1 MHEFTPEVEALA
13 KEVLA
18 YSLERLKSDPPLDGP
33 RTAEDL
39 FNEVGNT
46 ITAKGLGGAKALE
59 VFTEVL
65 AKACIS
71 TDHPRNLAFIP
82 SAPSEFA
89 NLFDLVVGASALYGG
104 SWQEGAGAVF
114 AENQALR
121 WLSDLAG
128 LPESAGGV
136 FVQGGTIGN
145 LSALVVARAEARKKY
160 PDTTRFAVAC
170 SAEAHS
176 SIAGAASVMDVDVL
190 KIETDANGKLQGEAV
205 GAAIDQWD
213 ISRTNQESVREF
225 FRAAPGGVRTT
236 EAFLATGRYPSLD
249 LDRAEGVIRSATTP
263 FSKDG
268 GLAVLTGNLA
278 IDGCIVKT
286 AGVDDSILVFS
297 GPARVFES
305 QNAAVNAILAKE
317 IKPGDVLVIRYEGPK
332 GGPGMQEMLYP
343 TSYLKSMGLG
353 KACALVTDG
362 RFSGGTSGLSIGHV
376 SPEAAGGG
384 VIGLVH
390 EGDMVDIDI
399 PKRSI
404 SLRVSDA
411 VLATRRAAQ
420 DAAGWKPAKTRS
432 RKVSTALKAYAL
444 FASSADKG
452 AVRVLVASPAA
463 RRLLVMRADVDPS
476 YRTPKRR
483 DGQ

>member
-13 KEVLA
+13 KEILA

-46 ITAKGLGGAKALE
+46 ITAKGLGGQKALE

-128 LPESAGGV
+128 LPQSAGGV

-160 PDTTRFAVAC
+160 PDAKRFAIAC

-176 SIAGAASVMDVDVL
+176 SIAGAANVMDVEVL
-190 KIETDANGKLQGEAV
+190 KIATDANGKLQGDAV
-205 GAAIDQWD
+205 GKAIDKLHSSSD
-213 ISRTNQESVREF
+213 TRVFAVVATSGTTNLGIIDNLESVGN
-225 FRAAPGGVRTT
+225 AAH
-236 EAFLATGRYPSLD
+236 
-249 LDRAEGVIRSATTP
+249 DRDIWFHV
-263 FSKDG
+263 DG
-268 GLAVLTGNLA
+268 AYGLAALCAPSVRPLFKGVEMA
-278 IDGCIVKT
+278 DSFIVDPHKWLF
-286 AGVDDSILVFS
+286 APFD
-297 GPARVFES
+297 
-305 QNAAVNAILAKE
+305 
-317 IKPGDVLVIRYEGPK
+317 
-332 GGPGMQEMLYP
+332 
-343 TSYLKSMGLG
+343 
-353 KACALVTDG
+353 ACALVYRNPKLAKDVHTQHASYLETLHDDSWSPSDYAIHLTRRVRG
-362 RFSGGTSGLSIGHV
+362 LPFWFSLAAHGVDAYTEAMEQSLTVAKQAAELVKNHPNLELLREPELSIVAFTRKAWEKGDYQKW
-376 SPEAAGGG
+376 SDKLLSDQ
-384 VIGLVH
+384 IGFIPPSSH
-390 EGDMVDIDI
+390 EGQPILRFAIVNPWTKISDIEI
-399 PKRSI
+399 I
-404 SLRVSDA
+404 
-411 VLATRRAAQ
+411 LAT
-420 DAAGWKPAKTRS
+420 
-432 RKVSTALKAYAL
+432 L
-444 FASSADKG
+444 
-452 AVRVLVASPAA
+452 
-463 RRLLVMRADVDPS
+463 
-476 YRTPKRR
+476 
-483 DGQ
+483 